1 MTLISTKPLPA
12 QNAARAELARTK
24 RAATVLL
31 ALAFVTALI
40 ARAMQHL
47 HPALGFVAAFAEAAT
62 VGGLADW
69 FAVVALFRRPLGL
82 PIPHTA
88 IIPANRHRIA
98 TSLGEFVQVHFLGA
112 EVIAAKLRSIDF
124 VDIVRRWL
132 EVPRNSAGLAQTI
145 LRLLPQFTR
154 AFEHSGGGAFALRFV
169 RGQGSRIDF
178 APFAAD
184 FIDLLI
190 SQGHHRQL
198 FDAGLAGIATLLS
211 DKGTLETIRAKIKE
225 ELPALFNFF
234 RADAILL
241 NRIVTSTFALT
252 EEIRSD
258 PGHPLRAE
266 FDAFLQKFARDLRDK
281 PQTYSQTIRDFAETI
296 GSNPELGNILTKLF
310 AGLME
315 AIREGARESSSQLTL
330 SLDACRGRR
339 RGRGRAA
346 SEGVFERGRR
356 DRAGDHRRAAQERH
370 LPLHLGSGRFLG
382 HEGADLD
389 HRGECRARSAT
400 YPVQRHDHRRPRR
413 PRAAQSG
420 VCGAAVI
427 IAACR

>member
-124 VDIVRRWL
+124 VDVVRRWL

-154 AFEHSGGGAFALRFV
+154 AFEHSGAGAFALRFV

-198 FDAGLAGIATLLS
+198 FDAGLAGVAKLLS

-330 SLDACRGRR
+330 SLTRMLVEAGAGVGAEPHLKAYLNEAAATGLATIVERRKSGISRFISDQVDSWDMKELISIIEVNAGRDLQYIR
-339 RGRGRAA
+339 FNGTIIG
-346 SEGVFERGRR
+346 GL
-356 DRAGDHRRAAQERH
+356 AGLA
-370 LPLHLGSGRFLG
+370 LHTVEYFVRL
-382 HEGADLD
+382 
-389 HRGECRARSAT
+389 
-400 YPVQRHDHRRPRR
+400 
-413 PRAAQSG
+413 
-420 VCGAAVI
+420 
-427 IAACR
+427 

>member
-40 ARAMQHL
+40 ARATQHL

-145 LRLLPQFTR
+145 LRLLPQFTH
-154 AFEHSGGGAFALRFV
+154 AFEHSGAGKFALSFV
-169 RGQGSRIDF
+169 RGQASRIDF

-198 FDAGLAGIATLLS
+198 FDAGLAGVAKLLS

-241 NRIVTSTFALT
+241 NRIVASTFALT
-252 EEIRSD
+252 EEIRTNPD
-258 PGHPLRAE
+258 HPLRAE
-266 FDAFLQKFARDLRDK
+266 FDAFLQKFARDLREK
-281 PQTYSQTIRDFAETI
+281 PQTYSQTIRDFADTI

-330 SLDACRGRR
+330 SLTRMLVEAGAGVEAEPHLKSYLNEAAATALATIVERRKSGISRFISDQVDSWDMKELISIIEVNAGRDLQYIR
-339 RGRGRAA
+339 FNGTIIG
-346 SEGVFERGRR
+346 GL
-356 DRAGDHRRAAQERH
+356 AGLA
-370 LPLHLGSGRFLG
+370 LHSV
-382 HEGADLD
+382 EYV
-389 HRGECRARSAT
+389 ARL
-400 YPVQRHDHRRPRR
+400 
-413 PRAAQSG
+413 
-420 VCGAAVI
+420 
-427 IAACR
+427 